1 MLLLLTTRGAFMQS
15 WTQVYLKRLLV
26 GGVAILAALS
36 VTAQRCYAD
45 DAATL
50 ASWQGSFNGIW
61 QADSCAQEFQSWN
74 SYWARVHS
82 FYFGSSGDPGWF
94 SQSQT
99 ILTHVTDSA
108 ARSTVSSDLTTLGQR
123 IGGEWAKADGC
134 RKIRSGSSGLQ
145 KVLDPGKPALKDFEN
160 RLNKAANADSGNGQ
174 SIEATIKSI
183 SQLLD
188 ALGVAN
194 P

>member
-1 MLLLLTTRGAFMQS
+1 MQSTTR
-15 WTQVYLKRLLV
+15 VYLRRFLV
-26 GGVAILAALS
+26 GSAAVLLGLS
-36 VTAQRCYAD
+36 ITAQRCYAD

-74 SYWARVHS
+74 SYWSRVHT
-82 FYFGSSGDPGWF
+82 FYFGGSGDGGWF
-94 SQSQT
+94 AESAA
-99 ILTHVTDSA
+99 ILSHVTDPA
-108 ARSTVSSDLTTLGQR
+108 ARSTVSGDLTALGQR

-160 RLNKAANADSGNGQ
+160 RLNKAANTDTGNGQ
-174 SIEATIKSI
+174 TIEATIKSI

-188 ALGVAN
+188 ALGIASA
-194 P
+194 